1 MQSICQPLKI
11 PLLRRIALTLMALIS
26 NKNESKTS
34 LEAYF
39 TALVRRESN
48 LIDRLC
54 FGYARSTEEFN
65 DLRQDTLVNLWKA
78 MPTFRQQSSERTWI
92 YRITLNTCVSA
103 LRLRS
108 RQLQTT
114 SLQNLYDVIDEPDD
128 KTILI
133 QQLHEA
139 IATLS
144 GLDKA
149 IILMWLDDIPY
160 DEIARI
166 TGLPRN
172 TVATR
177 LRRGKERL
185 KHLFQP
191 EHV

>member
-149 IILMWLDDIPY
+149 IILMWLDDVPY

>member
-149 IILMWLDDIPY
+149 IILMWLEDVPY

>member
-1 MQSICQPLKI
+1 
-11 PLLRRIALTLMALIS
+11 MALIS

-149 IILMWLDDIPY
+149 IILMWLDDVPY

>member
-1 MQSICQPLKI
+1 
-11 PLLRRIALTLMALIS
+11 
-26 NKNESKTS
+26 NESKTS

-149 IILMWLDDIPY
+149 IILMWLDDVPY
-160 DEIARI
+160 NEIACI